1 MDDDWNNFFQLDPS
15 KTLHYPM
22 RLGSKSGLFK
32 SRIGL
37 NMTVR
42 RGLFHYGKI
51 KIECVGDIVENGVQG
66 IGGHG
71 GGNHGGIGVGG
82 GGGGVGGGWGG
93 GNMHLIE
100 TLQLP
105 AALKRM
111 KTRKETFVGENL

>member
-1 MDDDWNNFFQLDPS
+1 MDDDLKNFFQLDPS

-51 KIECVGDIVENGVQG
+51 KIECVGDIVENGVQ
-66 IGGHG
+66 
-71 GGNHGGIGVGG
+71 
-82 GGGGVGGGWGG
+82 
-93 GNMHLIE
+93 
-100 TLQLP
+100 TLYKMSATAFCFGQGLGRRV
-105 AALKRM
+105 KNSQM
-111 KTRKETFVGENL
+111 QHSS